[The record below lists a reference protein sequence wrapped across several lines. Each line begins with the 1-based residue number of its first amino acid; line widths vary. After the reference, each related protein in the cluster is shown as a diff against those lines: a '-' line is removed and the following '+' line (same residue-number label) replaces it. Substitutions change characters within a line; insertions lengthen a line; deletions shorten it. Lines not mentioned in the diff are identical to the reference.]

1 MPEDVR
7 LDVVKSLLFDYV
19 KSPSLRHIRD
29 PHAVNKLAREITSVF
44 RGPTVWRKWDGQREA
59 LLRQAI
65 NCWIPIEDLHE
76 YLNGM
81 PGPNLTTTDVAQR
94 LRALWEEDYAS
105 YPNDVL
111 QESCLAL
118 YEKEM
123 AAGTELPAVIGALQ
137 EHVEGE
143 ERRLR
148 VEQKT
153 AWRMRV
159 EEERIALQRRFLSGA
174 DCKWTSI
181 EKSKELYRRINGRSY
196 RLSPTADK
204 LWKLFRIDSVGDEGV
219 LIGKYSYRRDVNKLL
234 AKLAYEPEP
243 RW

>member
-7 LDVVKSLLFDYV
+7 LDEVKSLLFDYV

-44 RGPTVWRKWDGQREA
+44 RGPTVWRKWGGQREA

-81 PGPNLTTTDVAQR
+81 PGPKLTTTDVAQR

-105 YPNDVL
+105 YPNDAL

-137 EHVEGE
+137 EHVGE
-143 ERRLR
+143 
-148 VEQKT
+148 
-153 AWRMRV
+153 
-159 EEERIALQRRFLSGA
+159 LSG
-174 DCKWTSI
+174 
-181 EKSKELYRRINGRSY
+181 
-196 RLSPTADK
+196 
-204 LWKLFRIDSVGDEGV
+204 
-219 LIGKYSYRRDVNKLL
+219 
-234 AKLAYEPEP
+234 
-243 RW
+243 